1 MPSSKS
7 SSSASHHLA
16 GIETRRAVLPEID
29 RGDRPRF
36 VYYKLLLMT
45 DDRDAVAATALTKCD
60 TVTSMDLVYGHRLRP
75 RVENELARIL
85 PDALRHDEAAAVAAR
100 HAEAVVGV
108 EHVHEAQHRFR
119 DGVRLQALDGWWGEL
134 NS

>member
-1 MPSSKS
+1 M
-7 SSSASHHLA
+7 
-16 GIETRRAVLPEID
+16 
-29 RGDRPRF
+29 
-36 VYYKLLLMT
+36 
-45 DDRDAVAATALTKCD
+45 
-60 TVTSMDLVYGHRLRP
+60 
-75 RVENELARIL
+75 ENELARIL